1 MPLKLTFA
9 FNPELTLVASR
20 DPSKVGLDRDITIVK
35 IGERALQEKGGSLN
49 EGSLSARYF
58 RVGAPNRWRS

>member
-9 FNPELTLVASR
+9 FNPELILVASR

-35 IGERALQEKGGSLN
+35 IEDRARKGRL
-49 EGSLSARYF
+49 LK
-58 RVGAPNRWRS
+58 